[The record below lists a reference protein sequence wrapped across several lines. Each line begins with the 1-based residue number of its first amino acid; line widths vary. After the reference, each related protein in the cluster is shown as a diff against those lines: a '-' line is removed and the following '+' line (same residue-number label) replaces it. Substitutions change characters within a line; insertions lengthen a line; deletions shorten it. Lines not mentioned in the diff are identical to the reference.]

1 MVIRPSSH
9 LRVVTLLKLL
19 EFIYSS
25 LKKLFDLDQILSD
38 SRTEIE

>member
-1 MVIRPSSH
+1 MVIRPGSH

-19 EFIYSS
+19 EFINST
-25 LKKLFDLDQILSD
+25 LKKLFDLDQVLSD